1 MLPVVRSAC
10 EECHE
15 HKIRCLIPPHGGSC
29 QACMTSRRQCYFLPR
44 HKAGR
49 PRRGSRTL
57 SSTLSS
63 RHANPTPLPNP
74 PIEDEAN
81 ELSHDHVWHATSAL
95 PSFMSNALPTS
106 DVSLPVNL
114 PTFTSAPLS
123 HPPTPPDYLLAND
136 NIGFRPQ
143 SQSNGN
149 SESGSSCGPLRG
161 SLSDASVASLY
172 SRIYAP
178 LPGSFSRYEDGRSVD
193 WNRWDQ
199 ASVSFAT
206 LLEKCSELDQAVY
219 MLKDRDQRSALTQ
232 HLVLILRAIDALCDL
247 CAAFVGEHPPPCAKK
262 SLDPALLMLVI
273 AANFKV
279 LEVCGLLVSITVS
292 DMQRPHDQL
301 LLKRIDFNLMQTKI
315 ALTSM
320 KEQEMTSPLVFQAAL
335 DQAACVHRQIMVM
348 TEG

>member
-10 EECHE
+10 EPCHE
-15 HKIRCLIPPHGGSC
+15 RKIRCLIPPHGGSC

-63 RHANPTPLPNP
+63 RHTTPPLPDP
-74 PIEDEAN
+74 PTENEAT
-81 ELSHDHVWHATSAL
+81 ELSHDHEWHTTSTL
-95 PSFMSNALPTS
+95 PSFMNNALPTS
-106 DVSLPVNL
+106 DVSLPADL
-114 PTFTSAPLS
+114 QTFTSAPLS
-123 HPPTPPDYLLAND
+123 DPTIIPDYFSTND
-136 NIGFRPQ
+136 NVRFQPQ
-143 SQSNGN
+143 PQSNGN
-149 SESGSSCGPLRG
+149 SESGLSCGPLTG
-161 SLSDASVASLY
+161 SLSDSSGASLFP
-172 SRIYAP
+172 RIYP
-178 LPGSFSRYEDGRSVD
+178 PWPGSFPRYGDTRSVD
-193 WNRWDQ
+193 WDWWDQ

-206 LLEKCSELDQAVY
+206 LLEKCGELDQAAD
-219 MLKDRDQRSALTQ
+219 MLKGIDQRSALAQ

-247 CAAFVGEHPPPCAKK
+247 CAAFVSENPPPCPKK
-262 SLDPALLMLVI
+262 SLDPALLALVI

-320 KEQEMTSPLVFQAAL
+320 KEQEMTSPLVFQTAL
-335 DQAACVHRQIMVM
+335 DQAACIHRKIMAM